1 MTLGVIAVE
10 GTGRECVAY
19 LTARANRRR
28 RCLALGVALLLLSA
42 PALALKNDRK
52 QPLDVAADRS
62 ESNVD
67 GSTTTLT
74 GNVEIQQGSL
84 QASAARA
91 DVTQANGAVS
101 RVVLTGSPA
110 RLSQRLD
117 GAQGQMNGLASRI
130 DYELTADRI
139 TLQGGVRLERPQ
151 GIMESEKVVY
161 RVDSGQLDAG
171 GDGNR
176 VKFRI
181 QPKADE
187 VAVPDAAPDAA
198 SSPADGRP

>member
-10 GTGRECVAY
+10 GTGSEGVAG
-19 LTARANRRR
+19 LTARVDRRR
-28 RCLALGVALLLLSA
+28 RCLALGIALLLLSV
-42 PALALKNDRK
+42 PAFALKNDRK

-62 ESNVD
+62 ESSVD

-91 DVTQANGAVS
+91 DVTQTNGVVS
-101 RVVLTGSPA
+101 RVVLTGNPA

-117 GAQGQMNGLASRI
+117 GGQGQMNGLASRI
-130 DYELTADRI
+130 DYELTVDRI

-151 GIMESEKVVY
+151 GIMESEKIIY

-176 VKFRI
+176 VTFRI
-181 QPKADE
+181 EPKVDE
-187 VAVPDAAPDAA
+187 VAAPDVVP
-198 SSPADGRP
+198 SPADGRP